1 MKECDEITIFTKQPF
16 PKDLRE
22 QEVESLVLQ
31 KRNLLSQLD
40 ELNGR
45 LVAVLKESKFLT
57 NLGTNLSR
65 LSMEDWPLLNAL
77 NEFAQTKKWAGTSSS
92 ERNSVRENLVALKV
106 RNRVLELERQ
116 ELEHSRKQ
124 ERQQF
129 IKDMAKMKRELV
141 AAKSSRSNNKRRFS
155 SNVMD
160 VRGRR
165 SLLHEGHLS
174 DDEQWSGSI
183 SQIQKKLEILK
194 SKLQTEELNSAEL
207 GSMLETSR
215 AQERKLK
222 VMLEKSRMKSESL
235 ILLLKKL
242 KAENVHLRSV
252 KEGEVSGDTAAS
264 VEGIDT
270 KFERKLLFLEVQ
282 RLRKLLE
289 KRTPTSDAK

>member
-1 MKECDEITIFTKQPF
+1 M
-16 PKDLRE
+16 
-22 QEVESLVLQ
+22 
-31 KRNLLSQLD
+31 
-40 ELNGR
+40 
-45 LVAVLKESKFLT
+45 
-57 NLGTNLSR
+57 
-65 LSMEDWPLLNAL
+65 
-77 NEFAQTKKWAGTSSS
+77 
-92 ERNSVRENLVALKV
+92 KV

-116 ELEHSRKQ
+116 ELEQSRKL

-141 AAKSSRSNNKRRFS
+141 TATSNRINNKRRFL

-160 VRGRR
+160 VRER
-165 SLLHEGHLS
+165 SSLWHEGELS
-174 DDEQWSGSI
+174 DDEQCSGSI
-183 SQIQKKLEILK
+183 SLRQKKIGNLK
-194 SKLQTEELNSAEL
+194 SKLQTEELKSAEL
-207 GSMLETSR
+207 GSKLEIAR

-252 KEGEVSGDTAAS
+252 KGEVSGDTVVSA
-264 VEGIDT
+264 EGIDT

-289 KRTPTSDAK
+289 KRTPTNDAK